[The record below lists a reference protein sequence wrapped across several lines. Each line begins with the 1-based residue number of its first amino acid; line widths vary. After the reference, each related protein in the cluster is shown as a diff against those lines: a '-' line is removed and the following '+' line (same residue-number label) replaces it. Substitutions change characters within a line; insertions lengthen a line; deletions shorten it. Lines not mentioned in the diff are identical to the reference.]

1 MIRWITKKLT
11 GRKDGNTHVENFVIE
26 IVRSSGIQK
35 GVAGIGGFR
44 DTYKPELG
52 FYATVFALADY
63 ANSFIGEGRDQA
75 ELFASIIPKL
85 FPKDGLGRE
94 ALSRSTEYVGTSKF
108 MDLVI
113 EIEER
118 IEQAHNKYADGPGG
132 VENLVDEMSFVKEY
146 L

>member
-1 MIRWITKKLT
+1 MIRWMTKKLT
-11 GRKDGNTHVENFVIE
+11 GRKDGDTPVEDFVIE
-26 IVRSSGIQK
+26 IVRSSGIKK

-44 DTYKPELG
+44 DSYKPDIG

-63 ANSFIGEGRDQA
+63 ANSFIGEGRNQA

-85 FPKDGLGRE
+85 FPKDGHGRE
-94 ALSRSTEYVGTSKF
+94 ALSHSTQYVGTSRF

-118 IEQAHNKYADGPGG
+118 IKQAHKKYADGPGG
-132 VENLVDEMSFVKEY
+132 IENLVNEMSFVKEY